1 MAKLADMKLE
11 ELYARKVTSTVA
23 VHILS
28 KDDFTKRS
36 TNWCEKVC
44 TLNCKNPPSD
54 AVLVPKDEVDVL
66 IIQDYQAIDDIKWN
80 KPGERIEQKNRS
92 IIEHISK
99 LGLGSEVRYSV
110 TNLLKCRIT
119 RADIKKG
126 KPPTDAVISKCKPY
140 VLEEIRQR
148 KPKVIISLS
157 TSVTK
162 VLGLKMSNYN
172 ERGEITRTPDGI
184 PVVITL
190 HPRILTMLRQNS
202 SGKFWGP
209 DFYSVI
215 LRDFQKAA
223 KLLSGDLRVPDL
235 DAAIEREKRNI
246 YIARS
251 IEDVEVMTRH
261 LLELGKELVLS
272 YDTETNSLDPY
283 GQGSKIITAQFGFRD
298 SASGAIKSYVFP
310 LWHRENKWYD
320 ATAAWELIKP
330 ILLDSGIKKIGHNIK
345 FDVLFTAATTG
356 VRLSGILFDTML
368 LMHHINSG
376 LQGMYGLKKAVFDW
390 IPESELGGYEDKLPG
405 LTKQKKDKSGED
417 GVESSDEEET
427 FEGGV
432 H

>member
-11 ELYARKVTSTVA
+11 ELYERKVTSTVA
-23 VHILS
+23 VHILA
-28 KDDFTKRS
+28 KDDFTKKS

-44 TLNCKNPPSD
+44 TLKCKNPPAD
-54 AVLVPKDEVDVL
+54 RILVPTDEVDVL
-66 IIQDYQAIDDIKWN
+66 IIQDYQAIDDVKWN

-92 IIEHISK
+92 IMEHIAKLAFGSK
-99 LGLGSEVRYSV
+99 VTYSL
-110 TNLLKCRIT
+110 TNLLKCKIT
-119 RADIKKG
+119 REDITRG
-126 KPPTDAVISKCKPY
+126 KPPTDTVISKCKPY

-172 ERGEITRTPDGI
+172 ERGEIARTPDGI

-215 LRDFQKAA
+215 LRDFRKAA
-223 KLLSGDLRVPDL
+223 MLLNGELRVPDL

-246 YIARS
+246 YVARS

-272 YDTETNSLDPY
+272 YDTETTSLDPY
-283 GQGSKIITAQFGFRD
+283 GQSAKLITAQFGFREPTT
-298 SASGAIKSYVFP
+298 GITKSYVFP

-320 ATAAWELIKP
+320 PNIAWEAIKP
-330 ILLDSGIKKIGHNIK
+330 ILEDSAIRKIGHNIK
-345 FDVLFTAATTG
+345 FDVLYTAVTTG
-356 VRLSGILFDTML
+356 VRLKGILFDTML

-405 LTKQKKDKSGED
+405 LTKQKKVKDEEI
-417 GVESSDEEET
+417 ESSEEEET